1 MSILRATNHT
11 TNQKYLLPIFF
22 SKLEKF
28 IYIFFIAGILDRFVM
43 PERSMQPND
52 IIMIVIII
60 FKI

>member
-1 MSILRATNHT
+1 MLF
-11 TNQKYLLPIFF
+11 L
-22 SKLEKF
+22 
-28 IYIFFIAGILDRFVM
+28 IAGILDRFVM